1 MIAGLPLGFA
11 QPLVLLGLISL
22 PVLWWLL
29 RLIPP
34 RPRPQKLGPEKLLL
48 DILPKEET
56 PARTPWWLT
65 LLRLT
70 LAALLIIAAAGPLW
84 NPPLATSQASA
95 PLALLIDDGWGAAA
109 TWDTRIHTAEDLI
122 TRAETDNRGV
132 AIIPL
137 SDVGRDISLE
147 TPGAARVRLRQLKPK
162 PHTIDRTEVLPS
174 ITRFLAAAPSVELLW
189 LSDGVDVAKGA
200 EFVTEL
206 GKLVQGKSITV
217 VEGGVAPAHAL
228 TAADNAAGSLTVKVL
243 RAGVRDNDVG
253 FVRALDPKGLP
264 LGEAAFT
271 FRGSERETEAAFD
284 LPVEIRN
291 DIARLEVSG
300 ERSSGAVQ
308 LLDKR
313 WRRRSIGVI
322 TGSTADTAQPL
333 LASTYYLSRALNPF
347 ADVRLAERG
356 SPAQAVEQFLNQN
369 LPMLILADVGN
380 VAGEAREKLAKWIDD
395 GGVLVRF
402 AGPRLAAA
410 DDDLIPVKLRR
421 GGRTLGG
428 SLSWDQPQQLAGF
441 SRESPFNGMAVPND
455 VTVTRQV
462 LAEPDSGLTERTWA
476 TLADGTP
483 LVTAAKR
490 GKGVIVLFHVTA
502 DTRWSDLP
510 ISGAFVEMLKRI
522 VALAGSNPNAE
533 KVEAQGARETV
544 PPNRVLDGFG
554 AFNPPPSTARPVPA
568 GYSFRATADHPPGFY
583 GPPEGLL
590 AVNTLTPADRLSPID
605 YTPLSARLQAYR
617 LGEPKDLRG
626 PLFMTA
632 LALLVI
638 DALVVFWLAGG
649 LHRIVPRRR
658 AIASALV
665 LGVIA
670 ASLVASHAF
679 AQGAPPPAPAA
690 TADPV
695 ADDFAQKNTA
705 DTHLAYIVT
714 GDAEVDNISKAGL
727 QGLTLFLAQRT
738 ALEAGDPVGLD
749 PAKDE
754 LSFFPLIYWPIVP
767 GAPHPS
773 QAALARID
781 AYMKQGGT
789 VLFDTRDALMAPPGP
804 GGENRSPGMLA
815 LRDILASFDIP
826 ELEPVPKDHV
836 LTKTF
841 FLLNNFPGR
850 FTSGQLWVEAIAP
863 PNDDE
868 PERPARGGDG
878 VSAIM
883 ITSNDLAGAWAQ
895 RQDGQPLLP
904 MVPGEPR
911 QREFAF
917 RAGVN
922 IVMYT
927 LTGNYKADLVHM
939 PALLERLGQ

>member
-1 MIAGLPLGFA
+1 MIAGFPLGFA
-11 QPLVLLGLISL
+11 QPLVLLGLLSL

-29 RLIPP
+29 RLVPP
-34 RPRPQKLGPEKLLL
+34 RPRQQRLGPEKLLL

-70 LAALLIIAAAGPLW
+70 LAALLILAAAGPLW

-109 TWDTRIHTAEDLI
+109 TWDTRVRTAEDLI
-122 TRAETDNRGV
+122 ARAETDGRGV
-132 AIIPL
+132 AIIPM

-147 TPGAARVRLRQLKPK
+147 TPGAAKVRLRQLKPK
-162 PHTIDRTEVLPS
+162 PHTVERNEILPA
-174 ITRFLAAAPSVELLW
+174 ITRFVTATPSVEVLW
-189 LSDGVDVAKGA
+189 LSDGVDVARGA

-206 GKLVQGKSITV
+206 GKLLAGKPVTV

-253 FVRALDPKGLP
+253 LVRGLDPKGLP
-264 LGEAAFT
+264 LGEAPFAFKAN
-271 FRGSERETEAAFD
+271 ERETEATFD

-300 ERSSGAVQ
+300 EHSSGVVQ

-313 WRRRSIGVI
+313 WRRRAIGVI

-356 SPAQAVEQFLNQN
+356 SPGQAVQQFIAQSV
-369 LPMLILADVGN
+369 PMMILADVGN
-380 VAGEAREKLAKWIDD
+380 VAGEAREKLAKWVDD

-428 SLSWDQPQQLAGF
+428 SLSWEQPQQLAAF
-441 SRESPFNGMAVPND
+441 ARESPFNGMAVPND

-483 LVTAAKR
+483 LVTAARR

-510 ISGAFVEMLKRI
+510 LSGAFVDMLKRI
-522 VALAGSNPNAE
+522 VALAGSTANAE
-533 KVEAQGARETV
+533 KVDTQAVRETI

-554 AFNPPPSTARPVPA
+554 AFTPPPSTARPVPA

-590 AVNTLTPADRLSPID
+590 AVNTLAPTDRLNPID
-605 YTPLSARLQAYR
+605 YAPLSARMEAYR
-617 LGEPKDLRG
+617 QGEPKDLRG
-626 PLFMTA
+626 PLFLTA
-632 LALLVI
+632 LTLLVI

-649 LHRIVPRRR
+649 LHRLLPLQRRM
-658 AIASALV
+658 AAGALMFAV
-665 LGVIA
+665 MLGATLI
-670 ASLVASHAF
+670 SSHAF
-679 AQGAPPPAPAA
+679 AQATPPAQAAPPDPAA
-690 TADPV
+690 EE
-695 ADDFAQKNTA
+695 FAQK
-705 DTHLAYIVT
+705 VT
-714 GDAEVDNISKAGL
+714 
-727 QGLTLFLAQRT
+727 T
-738 ALEAGDPVGLD
+738 
-749 PAKDE
+749 
-754 LSFFPLIYWPIVP
+754 
-767 GAPHPS
+767 
-773 QAALARID
+773 
-781 AYMKQGGT
+781 
-789 VLFDTRDALMAPPGP
+789 DTRL
-804 GGENRSPGMLA
+804 
-815 LRDILASFDIP
+815 
-826 ELEPVPKDHV
+826 
-836 LTKTF
+836 
-841 FLLNNFPGR
+841 
-850 FTSGQLWVEAIAP
+850 
-863 PNDDE
+863 
-868 PERPARGGDG
+868 
-878 VSAIM
+878 
-883 ITSNDLAGAWAQ
+883 
-895 RQDGQPLLP
+895 
-904 MVPGEPR
+904 
-911 QREFAF
+911 
-917 RAGVN
+917 
-922 IVMYT
+922 
-927 LTGNYKADLVHM
+927 
-939 PALLERLGQ
+939 

>member
-1 MIAGLPLGFA
+1 MIAGFPLGFA
-11 QPLVLLGLISL
+11 QPLVLLGLLSL

-34 RPRPQKLGPEKLLL
+34 RPRQQRLGPEKLLL

-70 LAALLIIAAAGPLW
+70 LAALLIVAAAGPLW
-84 NPPLATSQASA
+84 NPPLATSQAST

-109 TWDTRIHTAEDLI
+109 TWDTRIRTAEDLI
-122 TRAETDNRGV
+122 ARAETDNRGV
-132 AIIPL
+132 AIIAL

-162 PHTIDRTEVLPS
+162 PHTLDRTEVLPA
-174 ITRFLAAAPSVELLW
+174 IARFLAGAPSVEVLW

-206 GKLVQGKSITV
+206 GKLVQGKSVTV

-243 RAGVRDNDVG
+243 RAQPRDNDVG
-253 FVRALDPKGLP
+253 LVRALDPKGLP
-264 LGEAAFT
+264 LGEAPFA
-271 FRGSERETEAAFD
+271 FRGSERETEATFD
-284 LPVEIRN
+284 LPVQIPN
-291 DIARLEVSG
+291 HTARLEVPG
-300 ERSSGAVQ
+300 ERPSGVVR
-308 LLDKR
+308 LPDNR

-356 SPAQAVEQFLNQN
+356 SPGQAVQQFLAQN

-428 SLSWDQPQQLAGF
+428 SLSWEQPQQLAAF
-441 SRESPFNGMAVPND
+441 ARESPFNGMAVPNE

-483 LVTAAKR
+483 LVTAARR

-510 ISGAFVEMLKRI
+510 LSGAFVDMLKRI
-522 VALAGSNPNAE
+522 VALAGSSANAE
-533 KVEAQGARETV
+533 KIDAQAVRETI

-554 AFNPPPSTARPVPA
+554 AFTPPPSTARPVPA

-590 AVNTLTPADRLSPID
+590 AVNTLTPTDRLNPID
-605 YTPLSARLQAYR
+605 YAPLSARMEAYR

-626 PLFMTA
+626 PLFLTA
-632 LALLVI
+632 LGLLVI

-649 LHRIVPRRR
+649 WHRIVPRRR
-658 AIASALV
+658 MAAGALLFAVTAGATLIA
-665 LGVIA
+665 
-670 ASLVASHAF
+670 ASHAF
-679 AQGAPPPAPAA
+679 AQGTPPPPAQAAPPDPAA
-690 TADPV
+690 
-695 ADDFAQKNTA
+695 
-705 DTHLAYIVT
+705 
-714 GDAEVDNISKAGL
+714 
-727 QGLTLFLAQRT
+727 
-738 ALEAGDPVGLD
+738 
-749 PAKDE
+749 
-754 LSFFPLIYWPIVP
+754 
-767 GAPHPS
+767 
-773 QAALARID
+773 
-781 AYMKQGGT
+781 
-789 VLFDTRDALMAPPGP
+789 
-804 GGENRSPGMLA
+804 
-815 LRDILASFDIP
+815 
-826 ELEPVPKDHV
+826 
-836 LTKTF
+836 
-841 FLLNNFPGR
+841 
-850 FTSGQLWVEAIAP
+850 
-863 PNDDE
+863 
-868 PERPARGGDG
+868 
-878 VSAIM
+878 
-883 ITSNDLAGAWAQ
+883 
-895 RQDGQPLLP
+895 
-904 MVPGEPR
+904 
-911 QREFAF
+911 
-917 RAGVN
+917 
-922 IVMYT
+922 
-927 LTGNYKADLVHM
+927 
-939 PALLERLGQ
+939 